1 MAFTEAGLS
10 QIPVFT
16 TKAKLD
22 EQPITAGALYYI
34 TDEMCM
40 YMDTQDNKRIAFG
53 SVVSAENLETLKSLP
68 DTYKSAQKIYCA
80 IDTNRLYR
88 WNGTDMIE
96 VSTPDAEIISV
107 MDALDTRIDELA
119 EQISSA
125 TEIVGGDEK
134 VEPEEELP

>member
-80 IDTNRLYR
+80 TDTNRLYR